1 MNRMIDAGISILGLY
16 GYDSGLFDLLEV
28 PEGVNRDTVI
38 SRILMTCANLPCMY
52 TNPAFV
58 KTAIQIWCR
67 SHIWTWEKLQASTE
81 FVYNPIWNKD
91 GTITETT
98 EYGAHTVTENR
109 GQRQTTENRGQRQ
122 TTENRG
128 QRETTNEDKIA
139 GFNSA
144 EYSNADLSTVTDAA
158 AIDSTTEAA
167 AIDSTTEAAAIDTT
181 TEAAR
186 EDTTTRTEQGNIG
199 ITSTQQLIKEEREI
213 SDFSIYDYIAQ
224 DFKKEFCIMVY

>member
-1 MNRMIDAGISILGLY
+1 MNRTINAGVSVLGLY
-16 GYDSGLFDLLEV
+16 GYDSGLFDLLEL
-28 PEGVNRDTVI
+28 PEGVTRETVI
-38 SRILMTCANLPCMY
+38 SRILITCANLPCMY
-52 TNPAFV
+52 TNPEFV
-58 KTAIQIWCR
+58 KVAIQIWSR
-67 SHIWTWEKLQASTE
+67 SHIWAWQKLQASTQ

-91 GTITETT
+91 GTIIETT

-109 GQRQTTENRGQRQ
+109 GQRQTTENRGQR
-122 TTENRG
+122 
-128 QRETTNEDKIA
+128 ETTSEDKIA

-144 EYSNADLSTVTDAA
+144 EYSNADKSTVTD
-158 AIDSTTEAA
+158 AA

-199 ITSTQQLIKEEREI
+199 ITTTQQMIKEEREI

-224 DFKKEFCIMVY
+224 DFKREFCILVY